1 MDQASV
7 GKQFNLRSRVE
18 EATETTVAAFVRFI
32 DIISIFVAPTP
43 LDNSVPEVA
52 LWMSQI

>member
-1 MDQASV
+1 MKITHSAAPEMASPYRYL
-7 GKQFNLRSRVE
+7 N
-18 EATETTVAAFVRFI
+18 VRFI